1 MLSVFNLKTL
11 ETNLKLIHYLFYLV
25 VAPVSI
31 FCFINWGWSFYSTIT
46 DRPGLWGSMYEYYKL
61 SKEIYS
67 LYFFLVAATSLVF
80 LIIPIALLINRK
92 AMQLTRFYI
101 GFLVF
106 ALLVIVSEIILS
118 YRFEGKG

>member
-1 MLSVFNLKTL
+1 
-11 ETNLKLIHYLFYLV
+11 
-25 VAPVSI
+25 
-31 FCFINWGWSFYSTIT
+31 
-46 DRPGLWGSMYEYYKL
+46 MYEYYKL

-80 LIIPIALLINRK
+80 LIMPIALLINRK

>member
-67 LYFFLVAATSLVF
+67 LYCFFVAATSLVF
-80 LIIPIALLINRK
+80 LIMPIALLINRK